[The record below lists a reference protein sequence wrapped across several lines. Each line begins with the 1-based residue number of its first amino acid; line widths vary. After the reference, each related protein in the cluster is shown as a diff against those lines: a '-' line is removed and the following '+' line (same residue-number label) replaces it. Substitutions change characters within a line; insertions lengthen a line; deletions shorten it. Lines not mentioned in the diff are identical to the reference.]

1 MLYRYK
7 PVVQVDLETGKTV
20 KFWMSGTEAARH
32 IMVAQSAISLCARGG
47 RKEAAAAPAF
57 ASDEDI
63 RAQDEINAKLE
74 QEEKER
80 KEKQRQAS
88 GEDNTRDDDDGGG
101 GGGEEGKREGGIHGG
116 SCRTRQC
123 VAMAASVAGGR
134 GRRSAGADS

>member
-47 RKEAAAAPAF
+47 RKEAGGHAWRF

-88 GEDNTRDDDDGGG
+88 GEDNDGGDDDDGGG
-101 GGGEEGKREGGIHGG
+101 GGGGGAPTIFSSDQTPSHCAQG
-116 SCRTRQC
+116 
-123 VAMAASVAGGR
+123 
-134 GRRSAGADS
+134 